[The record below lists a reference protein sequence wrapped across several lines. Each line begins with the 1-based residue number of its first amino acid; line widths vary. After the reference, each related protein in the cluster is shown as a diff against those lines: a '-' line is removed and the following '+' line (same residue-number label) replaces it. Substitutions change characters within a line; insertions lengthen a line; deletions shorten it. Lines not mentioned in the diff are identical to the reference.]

1 MTLRQRKKSEA
12 DWALEIMKERQEPVF
27 YDELV
32 KTVAAKMNKT
42 PDTANL
48 TSIYTRINL
57 DNRLVYQGD
66 GFWYFD
72 ASKVHREV

>member
-1 MTLRQRKKSEA
+1 MILIQRKKSEA
-12 DWALEIMKERQEPVF
+12 DWAIVIMKERLEPIF

-32 KTVAAKMNKT
+32 RTIADRMNKKA
-42 PDTANL
+42 DTANM

-72 ASKVHREV
+72 ASKVHREE